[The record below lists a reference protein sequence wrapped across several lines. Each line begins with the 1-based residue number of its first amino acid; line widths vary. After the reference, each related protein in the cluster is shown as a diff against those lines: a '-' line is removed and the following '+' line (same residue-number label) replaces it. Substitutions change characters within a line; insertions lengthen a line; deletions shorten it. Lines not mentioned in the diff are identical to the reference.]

1 VEAAER
7 LTGAKIYIKAIAVEL
22 APRDAAE
29 RLRKAA
35 EEGDLPD
42 PR

>member
-1 VEAAER
+1 V
-7 LTGAKIYIKAIAVEL
+7 GL

-35 EEGDLPD
+35 EEGIYSVLGRGYERLPAA
-42 PR
+42 RA